1 MLFTEAAAERSAEM
15 TPQQKSA
22 MIERL
27 ATLLDEAP
35 TYFTMR
41 DIAGI
46 AYDYIEPQIR
56 EECANIAEEEHAPW
70 AATSIRKAYTP

>member
-1 MLFTEAAAERSAEM
+1 
-15 TPQQKSA
+15 

-41 DIAGI
+41 DIASI

-56 EECANIAEEEHAPW
+56 EECAQIAEDEHAQW
-70 AATSIRKAYTP
+70 AASAIRKAYTP

>member
-1 MLFTEAAAERSAEM
+1 M

-41 DIAGI
+41 DISKI

-56 EECANIAEEEHAPW
+56 EECAKLAEDAFAPS
-70 AATSIRKAYTP
+70 AASAIRKAYTP

>member
-1 MLFTEAAAERSAEM
+1 
-15 TPQQKSA
+15 

-41 DIAGI
+41 DIANI

-56 EECANIAEEEHAPW
+56 EECAQIAEDEHAQW
-70 AATSIRKAYTP
+70 AASAIRKAYTP

>member
-1 MLFTEAAAERSAEM
+1 M
-15 TPQQKSA
+15 TPQQKAA

-56 EECANIAEEEHAPW
+56 EECANIAEEQQAPW
-70 AATSIRKAYTP
+70 VASAIRRAYAP

>member
-1 MLFTEAAAERSAEM
+1 M

-41 DIAGI
+41 DISQI

-56 EECANIAEEEHAPW
+56 EECAQIAEEEHAQW
-70 AATSIRKAYTP
+70 AASAIRKAYTP

>member
-1 MLFTEAAAERSAEM
+1 M
-15 TPQQKSA
+15 TPHQKSA

-41 DIAGI
+41 DISQI

-56 EECANIAEEEHAPW
+56 EECAQIAEDEHAQW
-70 AATSIRKAYTP
+70 AASAIRKAYTP

>member
-1 MLFTEAAAERSAEM
+1 M
-15 TPQQKSA
+15 TPQQKAA

-56 EECANIAEEEHAPW
+56 EECANIAEEQQAPW
-70 AATSIRKAYTP
+70 VASAIRKAYTP

>member
-1 MLFTEAAAERSAEM
+1 M

-41 DIAGI
+41 DIANI

-56 EECANIAEEEHAPW
+56 EECAQIAEDEHAQW
-70 AATSIRKAYTP
+70 AASAIRKAYTP

>member
-1 MLFTEAAAERSAEM
+1 M
-15 TPQQKSA
+15 TPSQKSA

-41 DIAGI
+41 DISQI

-56 EECANIAEEEHAPW
+56 EECAQIAEEEHAQW
-70 AATSIRKAYTP
+70 AASAIRKAYAP

>member
-1 MLFTEAAAERSAEM
+1 MS
-15 TPQQKSA
+15 PSQKSA

-41 DIAGI
+41 DIANI

-56 EECANIAEEEHAPW
+56 EECAQIAEDVFASN
-70 AATSIRKAYTP
+70 AASAIRKAYTP

>member
-1 MLFTEAAAERSAEM
+1 M
-15 TPQQKSA
+15 TPQQKAA

-56 EECANIAEEEHAPW
+56 EECARIAEEQQAPW
-70 AATSIRKAYTP
+70 AASAIRKAYSP

>member
-1 MLFTEAAAERSAEM
+1 MS
-15 TPQQKSA
+15 PSQKSA

-41 DIAGI
+41 DIANI

-56 EECANIAEEEHAPW
+56 EECAQIAEDEHAQW
-70 AATSIRKAYTP
+70 AASAIRKAYTP

>member
-1 MLFTEAAAERSAEM
+1 M
-15 TPQQKSA
+15 TPHQKSA
-22 MIERL
+22 LIERL

-41 DIAGI
+41 DISQI

-56 EECANIAEEEHAPW
+56 EECAQIAEDEHAQW
-70 AATSIRKAYTP
+70 AASAIRKAYTP